1 MVNVTMIN
9 NTAMDFEQKI
19 EHILACVQKCL
30 EEEDIEL
37 LNVYCDDI
45 GYKTPNFTTSGIYR
59 LQGSARIHNSEEQ
72 TWSMIVKV
80 IKPDSEEKNSA
91 THHNYWR
98 REAHVFKSG
107 ILNDLPNNIKITRC
121 FGVEEQTDATTWI
134 WMEHIKGEYAD
145 TLDEFSFIAEQLGQ
159 FNGAYLTGDKI
170 LPRYDWLCEAWLTS
184 WTTASRNYAPDVAAY
199 AESLSNDR
207 LHMFWAWYQN
217 LIEELDHTLESLQQL
232 PRVLAHQDLSQMNM
246 LLVTDDQHSTQLAL
260 IDWQFM
266 SISGVGEDLGKLY
279 GVNMS
284 LGIIHHDQYEEFQT
298 ALYRSYLAGLRAV
311 GWQGDE
317 QLVRYGFCIST
328 ALRSIWEVP
337 QFFSMLAQLET
348 DPHNTTLRDR
358 LSRLER
364 ILWLHKAMYTEAQ
377 FMMPQLLQGTN
388 H

>member
-1 MVNVTMIN
+1 MASVTITN
-9 NTAMDFEQKI
+9 NTAMDFEGKI

-37 LNVYCDDI
+37 LNVCCDDI

-59 LQGSARIHNSEEQ
+59 IHGSARIQNREEK

-98 REAHVFKSG
+98 REAHVFESG
-107 ILNDLPNNIKITRC
+107 ILNDLPNDIKVTRC
-121 FGVEEQTDATTWI
+121 FGVEELTDATTWI
-134 WMEHIKGEYAD
+134 WMEHIKGKYAD
-145 TLDEFSFIAEQLGQ
+145 TLEQFSFIAEQIGR
-159 FNGAYLTGDKI
+159 FNGVYLTGDKI
-170 LPRYDWLCEAWLTS
+170 LPCYDWLCEAWLTS
-184 WTTASRNYAPDVAAY
+184 WTTASRTYAPDVAEY
-199 AESLSNDR
+199 AERISNDH
-207 LHMFWAWYQN
+207 LQMLWSWYQN
-217 LIEELDHTLESLQQL
+217 LIAELDCMLESLQQL

-246 LLVTDDQHSTQLAL
+246 LLVTDHHHPAQLAL

-284 LGIIHHDQYEEFQT
+284 LGIIQPDQYEEFQT
-298 ALYRSYLAGLRAV
+298 VLYRSYLEGLRAA

-317 QLVRYGFCIST
+317 RLVRYGFCLST
-328 ALRSIWEVP
+328 ALRSVWEVP

-348 DPHNTTLRDR
+348 DPHNTNLRDR

-364 ILWLHKAMYTEAQ
+364 ILWIHKAMYTEVQ
-377 FMMPQLLQGTN
+377 IMTPQLL
-388 H
+388 

>member
-1 MVNVTMIN
+1 MITN
-9 NTAMDFEQKI
+9 NTTMDFERKI
-19 EHILACVQKCL
+19 DYILACVQKCL
-30 EEEDIEL
+30 EGEEIEL
-37 LNVYCDDI
+37 LNVCCDDI

-59 LQGSARIHNSEEQ
+59 LQGTARLQSSEET

-107 ILNDLPNNIKITRC
+107 ILNELPNDIKVTRC
-121 FGVEEQTDATTWI
+121 FGVEELTDATTWI
-134 WMEHIKGEYAD
+134 WMEHIRGKNPG
-145 TLDEFSFIAEQLGQ
+145 TLQEFSFIAEQIGR
-159 FNGAYLTGDKI
+159 FNGAYLTGYKI
-170 LPRYDWLCEAWLTS
+170 LPDYNWLCKAWLTS

-207 LHMFWAWYQN
+207 LQMLWAWYQN
-217 LIEELDHTLESLQQL
+217 LIAELDYMLESLQQL
-232 PRVLAHQDLSQMNM
+232 PRVLAHQDLSHMNM
-246 LLVTDDQHSTQLAL
+246 LLVTDDYHSTQLAL

-284 LGIIHHDQYEEFQT
+284 LGVIQPEQYEEFQT
-298 ALYRSYLAGLRAV
+298 ILYRSYLEGLRAA

-317 QLVRYGFCIST
+317 RLFRYGFCLST
-328 ALRSIWEVP
+328 ALRSVWEVP

-364 ILWLHKAMYTEAQ
+364 ILWIHKAMYTEVQ
-377 FMMPQLLQGTN
+377 SMLPRFL
-388 H
+388 